1 MTVAESGRY
10 PRSIVEKIGVLAGQ
24 MRAGRVCRC
33 AVAVLV
39 VVVGLLW
46 IELGVAEATVGQPA
60 QDEFV
65 PLEQV
70 SPEDQLPAAPLLI
83 TGYAIIWILVLGYL
97 WSIWRRMSAVEREI
111 DGLLRRSSGGRG
123 PS

>member
-60 QDEFV
+60 QDEFI
-65 PLEQV
+65 PLESVPPRISFQ
-70 SPEDQLPAAPLLI
+70 
-83 TGYAIIWILVLGYL
+83 
-97 WSIWRRMSAVEREI
+97 
-111 DGLLRRSSGGRG
+111 LRRCSWRHMRCCGSRWWAICGRSGDA
-123 PS
+123 